1 MKISLK
7 SKLMVLA
14 LAPIMVILALA
25 TGRILYDISAREN
38 LETTKKHILETEAV
52 SKIIH
57 YLQMERGLSIGF
69 IINSEIKND
78 SAILSAR
85 QKVNDSIEEIKKLYQ
100 NTNENDSALTFLS
113 DLDQKR
119 ALVDSLSIS
128 TFDVTVY
135 FEKTIKHLID
145 IMALTPPLNRR

>member
-14 LAPIMVILALA
+14 LVPIMVILVLA
-25 TGRILYDISAREN
+25 TGRILYDIGAREN

-57 YLQMERGLSIGF
+57 CLQMERGLSIGF
-69 IINSEIKND
+69 IINSEVKND

-85 QKVNDSIEEIKKLYQ
+85 QKVNDSVKEVKKLYQ
-100 NTNENDSALTFLS
+100 NANENDLVLTFLS

-119 ALVDSLSIS
+119 ALIDSLSVNA
-128 TFDVTVY
+128 FDVTVY
-135 FEKTIKHLID
+135 FEKIITHLMD
-145 IMALTPPLNRR
+145 IMVATPPQ